1 MTFGEKLLQ
10 LRKEHGLSQEE
21 LAEQLN
27 VSRQAISRWEAGN
40 SLPDTVH
47 VVKLSKLFAVTTDYL
62 LHDEYTSDRDIP
74 FVRYTEN
81 AIKQEHDRKRTFWIL
96 VGVQIFGCFWGLYG
110 WLTFGAIYLGLSALL
125 INLGGVIVFEI
136 LRHRDEIWNRFRAR
150 YYRIAIWLSAYFP
163 VRLMVI
169 AMWQTVAEKVPA
181 FLWGEGEY
189 LFTDET
195 LVQITTE
202 GQSLWLGEGSVL
214 LVYLL
219 VCLTVTWILRERNPK
234 QETKEGV

>member
-10 LRKEHGLSQEE
+10 LRKAHGLSQEE

-27 VSRQAISRWEAGN
+27 VSRQAISRWEAGA

-47 VVKLSKLFAVTTDYL
+47 VVKLSKLFGVTTDYL

-136 LRHRDEIWNRFRAR
+136 LRHRDAIWTPFRAR
-150 YYRIAIWLSAYFP
+150 YYRIAVWLTAYFP
-163 VRLMVI
+163 VRLLTI
-169 AMWQTVAEKVPA
+169 ATWQTVAEKVPA

>member
-27 VSRQAISRWEAGN
+27 VSRQAISRWEGGS
-40 SLPDTVH
+40 SLPDTVY

-62 LHDEYTSDRDIP
+62 LHDDYTSDRDIP

-96 VGVQIFGCFWGLYG
+96 VGVQVFGFLWGMYG
-110 WLTFGAIYLGLSALL
+110 WLTFGAIYLGMSALL
-125 INLGGVIVFEI
+125 INLGGVIVFSV
-136 LRHRDEIWNRFRAR
+136 LRHRDTAWNRFRAC
-150 YYRIAIWLSAYFP
+150 YYRIAVWLTAYFP
-163 VRLMVI
+163 VRLLTI
-169 AMWQTVAEKVPA
+169 ALWQTFAERVPA
-181 FLWGEGEY
+181 FLWSEGEI
-189 LFTDET
+189 LFTNET

-202 GQSLWLGEGSVL
+202 GQSLWLGEGSVIL
-214 LVYLL
+214 AYLL
-219 VCLTVTWILRERNPK
+219 VCLTATWILKERNPK
-234 QETKEGV
+234 RESEEGV